1 MEEMMNWS
9 KLKKQLEDFIC
20 PSLKGRVEFWITNYR
35 KAADQ
40 LGRAYITVDGKEV
53 INMCTLKKEVA
64 IYYEENQLRENDN
77 IDLEQD
83 NIDED
88 NVIFDILRR
97 VGFSEDIL
105 KRIARNRSIHDMAIK
120 NVEEQGIFS
129 QYDFLEA
136 VKKFLNSPIEE
147 SLKSD
152 NPIIKSLALIDR
164 RIGKRT
170 LNMLKE
176 SIKNENDI
184 VKYFYKLRCEAEGI
198 KAVSEV

>member
-1 MEEMMNWS
+1 
-9 KLKKQLEDFIC
+9 
-20 PSLKGRVEFWITNYR
+20 
-35 KAADQ
+35 
-40 LGRAYITVDGKEV
+40 
-53 INMCTLKKEVA
+53 
-64 IYYEENQLRENDN
+64 
-77 IDLEQD
+77 
-83 NIDED
+83 
-88 NVIFDILRR
+88 
-97 VGFSEDIL
+97 
-105 KRIARNRSIHDMAIK
+105 MAIK

-152 NPIIKSLALIDR
+152 NPIIKSLALKHR